1 MFHYISGELAFASQN
16 TAVIDVGGVGYKLTI
31 SGNTYEN
38 LPPRHTATSKVK
50 LYTYMAVREDAMDLF
65 GFASIEEM
73 EAFKL
78 IISVN
83 GVGPK
88 IGIALLSEFAP
99 NQLYLYIGSNDPK
112 ALTSAG
118 GVGIKLAQRIVL
130 ELKDKVEKIGYI
142 STADLKPVKKPQKSV
157 SDEAIAALMSL
168 GYNKGEASLA
178 VGKIEE
184 DLPTDKLIKEA
195 LKLLSR
201 GL

>member
-1 MFHYISGELAFASQN
+1 MIATLRGNLIYTDANSLIVEC
-16 TAVIDVGGVGYKLTI
+16 GGVGFKCAT
-31 SGNTYEN
+31 T
-38 LPPRHTATSKVK
+38 TATLASFSGLGQEVF
-50 LYTYMAVREDAMDLF
+50 LYTYLAVREDAMDLF
-65 GFASIEEM
+65 GFSTVEEM
-73 EAFKL
+73 EAFKM

-88 IGIALLSEFAP
+88 IGIALLSEFTP
-99 NQLYLYIGSNDPK
+99 NQLFLYISSNDSR
-112 ALTSAG
+112 ALTSAS

-130 ELKDKVEKIGYI
+130 ELKDKVEKVGYI
-142 STADLKPVKKPQKSV
+142 STADLKPISKPKKSTA
-157 SDEAIAALMSL
+157 DEAIAALMAL

-184 DLPTDKLIKEA
+184 DLPTDALIKQA

>member
-1 MFHYISGELAFASQN
+1 MIATLRGNLIYTDANSLIVEC
-16 TAVIDVGGVGYKLTI
+16 GGVGFKCAT
-31 SGNTYEN
+31 T
-38 LPPRHTATSKVK
+38 TATLASFPNLGQEVF
-50 LYTYMAVREDAMDLF
+50 LYTYLAVREDAMDLF
-65 GFASIEEM
+65 GFSTAEEM
-73 EAFKL
+73 EAFKM

-88 IGIALLSEFAP
+88 IGIALLSEFTP
-99 NQLYLYIGSNDPK
+99 NQLFLYISSNDSR
-112 ALTSAG
+112 ALTSAS

-130 ELKDKVEKIGYI
+130 ELTDKVEKVGYV
-142 STADLKPVKKPQKSV
+142 SVADLKPVAKPKKSTV
-157 SDEAIAALMSL
+157 DEAIAALMAL

-184 DLPTDKLIKEA
+184 DLPTDALIKQA

>member
-1 MFHYISGELAFASQN
+1 MIATLRGNLIYTDANSLIVEC
-16 TAVIDVGGVGYKLTI
+16 GGVGFKCAT
-31 SGNTYEN
+31 T
-38 LPPRHTATSKVK
+38 TATLASFSDLGQEVF

-65 GFASIEEM
+65 GFSTVEEM
-73 EAFKL
+73 EAFKM

-88 IGIALLSEFAP
+88 IGIALLSEFTP
-99 NQLYLYIGSNDPK
+99 NQLFLYISSNDSR
-112 ALTSAG
+112 ALTSAS

-130 ELKDKVEKIGYI
+130 ELKDKVEKVGYV
-142 STADLKPVKKPQKSV
+142 SVADLKPVAKPKKSTA
-157 SDEAIAALMSL
+157 DEAIAALMAL

-184 DLPTDKLIKEA
+184 DLPTDALIKQA

>member
-1 MFHYISGELAFASQN
+1 MIATLRGNLLYSDSTSLIVEC
-16 TAVIDVGGVGYKLTI
+16 GGVGFKCTTTSATLG
-31 SGNTYEN
+31 S
-38 LPPRHTATSKVK
+38 LPNIGDEIF

-65 GFASIEEM
+65 GFSTVDEM
-73 EAFKL
+73 EAFKM

-88 IGIALLSEFAP
+88 IGIALLSEFTP
-99 NQLYLYIGSNDPK
+99 NQLYLYIGSNDAK
-112 ALTSAG
+112 MLTSAN

-130 ELKDKVEKIGYI
+130 ELKEKVEKIGYI
-142 STADLKPVKKPQKSV
+142 SSADLKPKAKPQKST

-168 GYNKGEASLA
+168 GYTKGEASLA

-184 DLPTDKLIKEA
+184 DLPTDALIKQA
-195 LKLLSR
+195 LKLLAR

>member
-1 MFHYISGELAFASQN
+1 MIATLRGNLLYSDANSLIVEC
-16 TAVIDVGGVGYKLTI
+16 GGVGFKCATTSVTL
-31 SGNTYEN
+31 SS
-38 LPPRHTATSKVK
+38 LPSIGEEIF
-50 LYTYMAVREDAMDLF
+50 LYTYMSVREDAMDLF
-65 GFASIEEM
+65 GFLTIEEM
-73 EAFKL
+73 EAFKM

-88 IGIALLSEFAP
+88 IGIALLSEFKP
-99 NQLYLYIGSNDPK
+99 NQLFLYIGSNDAK
-112 ALTSAG
+112 ALTTAS

-130 ELKDKVEKIGYI
+130 ELKDKVEKIGYV
-142 STADLKPVKKPQKSV
+142 SANDLKPIRKPQKTA

-184 DLPTDKLIKEA
+184 DLPTDGLIKQA

>member
-1 MFHYISGELAFASQN
+1 MIATLRGNLLYSDAAS
-16 TAVIDVGGVGYKLTI
+16 VIVECGGVGFRCTTSSVTL
-31 SGNTYEN
+31 GA
-38 LPPRHTATSKVK
+38 LPQVGEEIF

-65 GFASIEEM
+65 GFSSIEEM
-73 EAFKL
+73 EAFKM

-99 NQLYLYIGSNDPK
+99 NQLFLYIGSNDPR
-112 ALTSAG
+112 ALTAAN

-130 ELKDKVEKIGYI
+130 ELKDKVEKVGYI
-142 STADLKPVKKPQKSV
+142 STADLKPVKKPQKSAA
-157 SDEAIAALMSL
+157 DEAIAALMAL
-168 GYNKGEASLA
+168 GYSKGEASLA

-184 DLPTDKLIKEA
+184 DLPTDGLIKQA

>member
-1 MFHYISGELAFASQN
+1 MIATLRGNLIYFDSSS
-16 TAVIDVGGVGYKLTI
+16 VIVECGGVGFRCATTSATLG
-31 SGNTYEN
+31 S
-38 LPPRHTATSKVK
+38 LPDLGEEIF

-65 GFASIEEM
+65 GFSTVDEM
-73 EAFKL
+73 EAFKM

-88 IGIALLSEFAP
+88 IGIALLSEFTP
-99 NQLYLYIGSNDPK
+99 NQLFLYIGSNDAK
-112 ALTSAG
+112 MLTSAT

-130 ELKDKVEKIGYI
+130 ELKDKVEKVGYI
-142 STADLKPVKKPQKSV
+142 SATDLKPKAKPQKTA
-157 SDEAIAALMSL
+157 SDEAIAALMAL

-184 DLPTDKLIKEA
+184 DLPTDALIKQA
-195 LKLLSR
+195 LKLLAR

>member
-1 MFHYISGELAFASQN
+1 MIATLRGKLLYTDNASLI
-16 TAVIDVGGVGYKLTI
+16 VECGGVGFRCATTSATI
-31 SGNTYEN
+31 GS
-38 LPPRHTATSKVK
+38 LPQIGEEIF

-65 GFASIEEM
+65 GFATAEEL

-88 IGIALLSEFAP
+88 IGIALLCEFTP
-99 NQLYLYIGSNDPK
+99 NQLFLYIGSNDSR
-112 ALTSAG
+112 ALTAAG

-130 ELKDKVEKIGYI
+130 ELKDKVEKIGYVT
-142 STADLKPVKKPQKSV
+142 TADLKPVKRPQKTAA
-157 SDEAIAALMSL
+157 DEAIAALISL
-168 GYNKGEASLA
+168 GYTKGEASLA

-184 DLPTDKLIKEA
+184 DLPTDGLIKEA

>member
-1 MFHYISGELAFASQN
+1 MIATLRGTLLYTDTSSLIVEC
-16 TAVIDVGGVGYKLTI
+16 GGVGFRCT
-31 SGNTYEN
+31 T
-38 LPPRHTATSKVK
+38 TAGTLATLDVIGSEVF

-65 GFASIEEM
+65 GFSTIEEM

-88 IGIALLSEFAP
+88 IGIALLSEFSP
-99 NQLYLYIGSNDPK
+99 SQLYLYIGSNDPK
-112 ALTSAG
+112 ALTSAS

-130 ELKDKVEKIGYI
+130 ELKDKVEKIGFV
-142 STADLKPVKKPQKSV
+142 TANDLKPKAKPQKTA

-168 GYNKGEASLA
+168 GYTKGEASLA
-178 VGKIEE
+178 VGKIED
-184 DLPTDKLIKEA
+184 DLPTDELLKQA